1 MAMEAI
7 ETHNGVDDV
16 NEVDGASEVDGAHD
30 VDGGNGAHETNGA
43 NGHNPHNGVH
53 GSNGRNGYNGVRGFA
68 DFYELLQ
75 ISPFAGSETIHRI
88 YRFLAARYHPDNP
101 DTGNADMFHNVK
113 TAYDVLSNPERRA
126 KYDAMRS
133 GEIQAATPLSST
145 IDFMDDIEGEI
156 NRRLAL
162 LAVLYSRRRTS
173 PRYPE
178 VTLME
183 IETYMGFP
191 RDYLD
196 FTTWYLVKKGFVQQ
210 ADNSDFTLTVAGV
223 DYVESQRAHLP
234 ILNRLLTSGQIR
246 TNVGA
251 NERRVNVVDRRMDL
265 PDERTIKIERRMNR
279 RERRVNQ
286 FDVRE
291 KRFDVPAF
299 D

>member
-1 MAMEAI
+1 MEA
-7 ETHNGVDDV
+7 TQAHDN
-16 NEVDGASEVDGAHD
+16 VDG
-30 VDGGNGAHETNGA
+30 TNGT
-43 NGHNPHNGVH
+43 NGFNGTNGVH
-53 GSNGRNGYNGVRGFA
+53 GSSSANGRNGISGRNGTHEVA

-75 ISPFAGSETIHRI
+75 VSPFAGSETIHRI

-101 DTGNADMFHNVK
+101 DTGNAEMC
-113 TAYDVLSNPERRA
+113 
-126 KYDAMRS
+126 
-133 GEIQAATPLSST
+133 GELQAATPLSST

-191 RDYLD
+191 RDYLE
-196 FTTWYLVKKGFVQQ
+196 FTTWYLVKKGYVHQ

-223 DYVESQRAHLP
+223 DYVEAQRGHLP

-246 TNVGA
+246 TTVVSA
-251 NERRVNVVDRRMDL
+251 ERRINAIDRRMNL
-265 PDERTIKIERRMNR
+265 PDERAMKIERRMNKKD
-279 RERRVNQ
+279 RRVNQ
-286 FDVRE
+286 IDTRDLKFELPELD
-291 KRFDVPAF
+291 
-299 D
+299 

>member
-1 MAMEAI
+1 MEAT
-7 ETHNGVDDV
+7 ETHNGV
-16 NEVDGASEVDGAHD
+16 
-30 VDGGNGAHETNGA
+30 HETNGI
-43 NGHNPHNGVH
+43 NGANGVH
-53 GSNGRNGYNGVRGFA
+53 GAKRQNGVHGIA

-75 ISPFAGSETIHRI
+75 VSPFAGSETIHRI

-101 DTGNADMFHNVK
+101 DTGNAEMFHQVK

-126 KYDAMRS
+126 KYDAARA

-191 RDYLD
+191 RDYLE
-196 FTTWYLVKKGFVQQ
+196 FTTWYLVKKGYVHQ

-223 DYVESQRAHLP
+223 DYVESQRGHLP
-234 ILNRLLTSGQIR
+234 ILNRLLTNGQIR
-246 TNVGA
+246 TTVVTS
-251 NERRVNVVDRRMDL
+251 ERRVNAVDRRMNL
-265 PDERTIKIERRMNR
+265 PDERTIKIERRINKKD
-279 RERRVNQ
+279 RRVNKL
-286 FDVRE
+286 DNRDL
-291 KRFDVPAF
+291 RFDLPEL